1 MPTATTP
8 AMPLPAQLRAFFPAL
23 GAAFARAT
31 GSGAVVCP
39 ASRVVLL
46 PDAPAPEADAGASAR
61 TPIAWRVRC
70 VPALGEKQRARQQRA
85 AQQDAAQQQQK
96 PAEDQKDVFAPPY
109 DSDLFVAELPEH
121 TVLVRILQIRQR
133 RSDGARAGSGDPVVS

>member
-31 GSGAVVCP
+31 GSGAVVRP

-46 PDAPAPEADAGASAR
+46 PDAPAPDAGAGASSAR

-85 AQQDAAQQQQK
+85 AEQGAAQQQK
-96 PAEDQKDVFAPPY
+96 PAEEQKDVFAPPY
-109 DSDLFVAELPEH
+109 DEDLFVAELPEH
-121 TVLVRILQIRQR
+121 TVLVSILQIRQGW
-133 RSDGARAGSGDPVVS
+133 SDGARAGSGDPVVS